1 MSLENFSII
10 VPVFNGADTLGTCLE
25 ALVGQTY
32 PREQFE
38 VIVVNDGST
47 DATPRIAAS
56 YPVRLINLESNEGR
70 IVARN
75 TGARAARFETLI
87 FNDARVIPELDLL
100 AKVHSRNYEPLLP
113 AVDAYDGSPWGFA
126 RFFHLLRCRLYSK
139 YYHTM
144 NKTEEYFITPDNF
157 DSVPK
162 GTTNFIC
169 DRTLWLKSQ
178 LPEIDRYTNDDT
190 RILRQIVGERPILK
204 THAAC
209 VTYRPRTDF
218 RDVMIHTYERGPR
231 FADYYLRPGGKY
243 FFLYLLIWFLI
254 LLSLAAVI
262 FSPVLKGPVLTGLA
276 LGFLCLVVY
285 LSRTWRDLLVVGFCL
300 PAVVL
305 SFGLGI
311 LKWQV
316 TGWVRGA
323 GSNS

>member
-10 VPVFNGADTLGTCLE
+10 VPVYNGADTLPACLE
-25 ALVGQTY
+25 ALVSQAY
-32 PREQFE
+32 PKEQYE

-47 DATPRIAAS
+47 DATPQIAAR
-56 YPVRLINLESNEGR
+56 YPVRLIHLESNEGR

-87 FNDARVIPELDLL
+87 FNDARVIPERDLL
-100 AKVHSRNYEPLLP
+100 AKVQRRNYEPLLP

-126 RFFHLLRCRLYSK
+126 RFFHLLRCRLYSNDYPPRDK
-139 YYHTM
+139 A
-144 NKTEEYFITPDNF
+144 EEFFITPDNF

-169 DRTLWLKSQ
+169 DRVLWLKSQ

-190 RILRQIVGERPILK
+190 RILKQIVRERPILK
-204 THAAC
+204 THAAF

-218 RDVMIHTYERGPR
+218 LDVMIHTYERGPR

-243 FFLYLLIWFLI
+243 FFYYLLVWFLI
-254 LLSLAAVI
+254 LFSLTAVI
-262 FSPVLKGPVLTGLA
+262 FSPVLKVPVLTGLA
-276 LGFLCLVVY
+276 LGFLFLVFY
-285 LSRTWRDLLVVGFCL
+285 LRRTWRDFLVVSLCL

-316 TGWVRGA
+316 TEWVGGKR
-323 GSNS
+323 SRS